1 MGILSDDQFYQK
13 AIDSICGTFDLDKAL
28 HRCLLFL
35 RNYMPA
41 DQVSLHYHDLEL
53 GTIEDFAIARLDEAR
68 LLNRTTV
75 MPKAFRQLFLDLLE
89 WVNAMKDDSVFTMRF
104 DNTREGILGADIGAF
119 GQGIADKDDSGAV
132 IDLAIEGEVLGFLL
146 LINKSGKKITDEHLS
161 ILSTLS
167 ELFAVTFSNNLRY
180 REKFRDKTRQNQRK
194 SPATDMNFE
203 ALGII
208 GADNGLKQ
216 TMEKIVMVAPLSS
229 TVLLSGETGTG
240 KEVIANAVMARSKRE
255 KAPFVKV
262 NCAAIPHSLMEAELF
277 GHEKGA
283 FTGAIAMKKGFFERA
298 QGGTIFL
305 DEIGELTPNA
315 QTRLLRVLQE
325 KEIERVG
332 GSSTIPLDIRVIAA
346 THRDLERM
354 VKDGRFRQDLFYRIK
369 VFPIDIPPLRHRKN
383 DIFLLVRHFINKK
396 SIEMKLES
404 TPNLAPGAVEPL
416 LEYDWPGNVRE
427 LENLVERSLILT
439 QGGPLSFKELE
450 TNNAIKGQRTNN
462 CDDIDV
468 YDLSEMIS
476 IHIRK
481 VLKKCNGRISGEHG
495 AARLLNIN
503 PSTLRTRMTKLGIP
517 FGKKARMH

>member
-1 MGILSDDQFYQK
+1 MGKIFDDQFYKK
-13 AIDSICGTFDLDKAL
+13 AIDSICGNLDLDKAL

-53 GTIEDFAIARLDEAR
+53 GTIEDFAIARLDGAR
-68 LLNRTTV
+68 LLNRMTV

-89 WVNAMKDDSVFTMRF
+89 WVNAMKDDSVFAMRF
-104 DNTREGILGADIGAF
+104 DNTREGIFGFDIGVF

-132 IDLAIEGEVLGFLL
+132 IDLTIEGEVLGFLL
-146 LINKSGKKITDEHLS
+146 VINKTGKKITDEHLS

-167 ELFAVTFSNNLRY
+167 ELFAVTFSKNLQY
-180 REKFRDKTRQNQRK
+180 RERSRDKTRQNRRN
-194 SPATDMNFE
+194 SPATDIDFE

-216 TMEKIVMVAPLSS
+216 TMEKAIMVAPLSS

-240 KEVIANAVMARSKRE
+240 KEIIANAIMAMSKRE

-305 DEIGELTPNA
+305 DEIGELTTNA

-332 GSSTIPLDIRVIAA
+332 GSSTIPLDIRVIVA

-354 VKDGRFRQDLFYRIK
+354 VKDGRFRQDLFFRIK
-369 VFPIDIPPLRHRKN
+369 VFPIDIPSLRHRKN

-404 TPNLAPGAVEPL
+404 TPNLARGAVDSL
-416 LEYDWPGNVRE
+416 LEYNWPGNVRE

-439 QGGPLSFKELE
+439 RGEPLSFKELE

-462 CDDIDV
+462 CDGIDV
-468 YDLSEMIS
+468 YDLSEVIS

-517 FGKKARMH
+517 FGKTARMH